1 MLGQKKI
8 VLFLEISWV
17 KMFSLLTHLQKK
29 HKKKKQ
35 NKLKNPRKTKETNK
49 EKKRQ
54 NFVVNAMVSARED
67 GFTTDVSL
75 NIQLFSQ
82 KTIWVTIFE
91 FRFAFS
97 SKNKHEG
104 SLLLSEVRKTI

>member
-1 MLGQKKI
+1 M
-8 VLFLEISWV
+8 
-17 KMFSLLTHLQKK
+17 
-29 HKKKKQ
+29 KKQ

-82 KTIWVTIFE
+82 KTIWVSIFE
-91 FRFAFS
+91 FRFTFS